1 MTGSGMVIKTAPN
14 FPKIPRISMRIP
26 VIWRTSLL
34 PTCHKSA
41 EHIQFTFCSLHVYV
55 LYHTIDSRV
64 RACWDRGYCL
74 MSSKIWLPFLNNK
87 HRWTLGGGRDLH
99 RCYQRGKLLKLSLI
113 SDIKLSA
120 PVKVRYLQ
128 TSKGQKWNLNIAFL
142 LEHNTNKKNRT
153 ERADLFLSI
162 VLLHHEKSL
171 RSLNVEFEQSL
182 TPGLCHNATANWN
195 NRLLSWG
202 VKRSSEV
209 ENITSES
216 GCTDFLFLYLY
227 NSKVVAMWLNAS
239 VCSDLFDFLIG
250 TYVSYISFLNLQ
262 SVCCLSFFNWPV
274 CPSTY
279 KHCVDLVAFTCIYM

>member
-1 MTGSGMVIKTAPN
+1 M
-14 FPKIPRISMRIP
+14 
-26 VIWRTSLL
+26 
-34 PTCHKSA
+34 
-41 EHIQFTFCSLHVYV
+41 FTFFIIRLTAGSVHAETEVTTWWALKSGCLF
-55 LYHTIDSRV
+55 LTISIDGH
-64 RACWDRGYCL
+64 W
-74 MSSKIWLPFLNNK
+74 
-87 HRWTLGGGRDLH
+87 GGRDLR

-227 NSKVVAMWLNAS
+227 DSKVVAMWLNAS

-279 KHCVDLVAFTCIYM
+279 KHCVDLVAFTCIYICKLNQICLNLHSSESQIVHCAS